1 MHIINLC
8 FTNVTFSYSTS
19 QLPIINNLTV
29 TLQKG
34 WTGIF
39 GANGIGKTTFAKLAC
54 GILLPDKGTINY
66 TNKNTIGY
74 YCEQETNI
82 LPRNCDDFF
91 KDNDNYRGRLCSIL
105 EIKDDWIER
114 WKSLSYGERKKLQIA
129 IALWKNPDIL
139 ALDEPTNHLDE
150 KTSKSIIDTL
160 QTYRGT
166 GLIISHNRFLLDK
179 LCNYCLFININNT
192 VLRKGGISEGLLQE
206 EKEEIQKERQY
217 ENSYDNFVKLEK
229 STIKLN
235 QKLSLKK
242 KSLSKKHLDLKDHDG
257 KARIDGLRLQGK
269 DAKGAKKLKNM
280 QSRTI
285 EAKME
290 TEKVYFKRREIDGFS
305 LKGEKAK
312 CNYFL
317 YIDKNKYK
325 FNNGISISVPD
336 LIIKPDDRI
345 GIEGDNGTG
354 KSTIINH
361 IYNSLSLPSDK
372 ILYIPQEVEQDRIL
386 KIKNEIYMLNKY
398 DLGKLLT
405 IIYRLGSEPERIINT
420 ENPSPG
426 EIRKILLGLGLLK
439 TPMLII
445 MDEPTNHIDL
455 PSVICLEKA
464 LNEFKGALL
473 LVSHDQL
480 FLNKIT
486 NIRWEISFKKGE
498 RRLIIK

>member
-1 MHIINLC
+1 MNIINLC
-8 FTNVTFSYSTS
+8 FTNITFSYSTS
-19 QLPIINNLTV
+19 QLPIIKNLSV
-29 TLQKG
+29 TFQKG
-34 WTGIF
+34 WTGII
-39 GANGIGKTTFAKLAC
+39 GANGIGKTTLAKLAC
-54 GILLPDKGTINY
+54 GLLLPDRGTVIY
-66 TNKNTIGY
+66 TNNNAVGY

-82 LPRNCDDFF
+82 LPLDCNNFF
-91 KDNDNYRGRLCSIL
+91 KDNDNYPGRLRSIL
-105 EIKDDWIER
+105 KIKDDWIGR
-114 WKSLSYGERKKLQIA
+114 WESLSYGERKKLQIA

-150 KTSKSIIDTL
+150 KTSKNIIDTL
-160 QTYRGT
+160 QTYKGT

-179 LCNYCLFININNT
+179 LCDYCFFMDTNDT
-192 VLRKGGISEGLLQE
+192 VLRKGGISEGLIQK
-206 EKEEIQKERQY
+206 EKEEIQKKKQY
-217 ENSYDNFVKLEK
+217 ENSYEYFVKLEK
-229 STIKLN
+229 STLKLS

-242 KSLSKKHLDLKDHDG
+242 KSLSKKHLDKKNHDG

-269 DAKGAKKLKNM
+269 DAKGARKLKNM

-285 EAKME
+285 EAKIE
-290 TEKVYFKRREIDGFS
+290 SERAYFKRREIDGFS

-317 YIDKNKYK
+317 YIDENKFK
-325 FNNGISISVPD
+325 FNNGISITVPN

-354 KSTIINH
+354 KSTFLNY
-361 IYNSLSLPSDK
+361 IYNSVSLPSNN
-372 ILYIPQEVEQDRIL
+372 IIYIPQEVEPSRIL
-386 KIKNEIYMLNKY
+386 KLKDEINILNKN

-405 IIYRLGSEPERIINT
+405 IIYRLGSEPERILNT
-420 ENPSPG
+420 NKPSPG
-426 EIRKILLGLGLLK
+426 EIRKLLLGLGLLK
-439 TPMLII
+439 TPVLII
-445 MDEPTNHIDL
+445 MDEPTNHMDL

-486 NIRWEISFKKGE
+486 NIRWEISFKKDE
-498 RRLIIK
+498 RKLIIK